1 MRILQSRILFHEKN
15 RRNIPMQKIAFHL
28 NSLQQGGAERVVS
41 NLAMRSSLRQN
52 GTERTNLHWIRKSA
66 EFMSD

>member
-1 MRILQSRILFHEKN
+1 
-15 RRNIPMQKIAFHL
+15 MQKIAFHL

-41 NLAMRSSLRQN
+41 NLANVLQRRAMRLSLRQN